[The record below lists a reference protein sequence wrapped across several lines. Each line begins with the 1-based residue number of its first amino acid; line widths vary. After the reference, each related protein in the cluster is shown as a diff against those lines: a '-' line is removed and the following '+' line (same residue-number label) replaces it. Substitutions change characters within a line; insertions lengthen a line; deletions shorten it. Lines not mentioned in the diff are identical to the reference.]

1 VAALGL
7 VMLPTV
13 VAIYLPLVNAVNN
26 VAHQ

>member
-7 VMLPTV
+7 VMLPTT